1 MIQFKEISLAF
12 GDQVVFADFNLNI
25 AEGEKVLLRAA
36 SGRGKSTLFKLLLG
50 FQRSDQGE
58 ILFKGRRLDRN
69 NLCYF
74 RRNIAYVSQDV
85 DLRNL
90 KVWDLI
96 NEIFDY
102 KYNRTISITKEKV
115 MELIDFFLLPADL
128 ITKEVG
134 QLSGG
139 ERQRLGL
146 IICIMLNRPV
156 WLLDEITTGLDQES
170 KKVLVNYVLKQHKTV
185 LIISHDQIW
194 SKNNLVR
201 VEEW

>member
-1 MIQFKEISLAF
+1 MIQLKEINLAF

-36 SGRGKSTLFKLLLG
+36 SGRGKSILFKLLLG
-50 FQRSDQGE
+50 FQHADQGE
-58 ILFKGRRLDRN
+58 ILFKGRRLERN
-69 NLCYF
+69 NLFYF

-102 KYNRTISITKEKV
+102 KYNRTTPITKEKV
-115 MELIDFFLLPADL
+115 TELIDFFLLPADL

-134 QLSGG
+134 QLSGISDCDYDCHLDC
-139 ERQRLGL
+139 QVFQCNFSNHLYIFSGL
-146 IICIMLNRPV
+146 
-156 WLLDEITTGLDQES
+156 
-170 KKVLVNYVLKQHKTV
+170 
-185 LIISHDQIW
+185 
-194 SKNNLVR
+194 
-201 VEEW
+201 

>member
-69 NLCYF
+69 NLFYF